1 MADKKL
7 NHIVQIDNEL
17 YSVTAERVANKLI
30 INTVKDGVVTK
41 AGEFDGSKQTEVT
54 LAVGDAEAADHADK
68 IQVTMANNVQKY
80 ATITIKPEDPSGGNV
95 GDIWFKY

>member
-30 INTVKDGVVTK
+30 INTIKDGVATK
-41 AGEFDGSKQTEVT
+41 AGEFDGSKPVEVN
-54 LAVGDAEAADHADK
+54 LEVSDAEKADK
-68 IQVTMANNVQKY
+68 IQVIMANNVQKY

>member
-17 YSVTAERVANKLI
+17 YSVTAERVINKLI

-41 AGEFDGSKQTEVT
+41 TGEFDGSKETSIT
-54 LAVGDAEAADHADK
+54 IGDAEKASK
-68 IQVTMANNVQKY
+68 VQVIMANDVKQY
-80 ATITIKPEDPSGGNV
+80 ATITIKPDDPSGGNV